1 MNYSILRQLRRE
13 SDAAPEIL
21 SGEPPAV
28 VLPPPFFT
36 TDLGQFHVADCL
48 TILKRLPSDSV
59 NLVITSPPYDGQP
72 KYGNGERYDRAWYL
86 TFFLSVTAEVHR
98 VLKPSGSFVLNY
110 RSRRQGAE
118 RGLIQYELIFWLRDQ
133 GFLFC
138 EDFVWGKPSPP
149 PGRFKRVL
157 KDAVEYCYQF
167 AKSPDWQFFPENC
180 LTPARWDA
188 KDRERRK
195 KLAHNHVR
203 VNAPSGQGRNRV
215 QAGPDMVR
223 PSTLL
228 HLEADFSPN
237 PVRHPARFPLTLP
250 SFFINLLTLP
260 GQTVAD
266 PFGGTGTT
274 GLAAEK
280 LGRRWIVT
288 ELDPKYA
295 EIVPS
300 RFRSGR

>member
-1 MNYSILRQLRRE
+1 MSHGSAVRKFERE
-13 SDAAPEIL
+13 GL
-21 SGEPPAV
+21 
-28 VLPPPFFT
+28 VLPGTDPAARAPAPIRPFFA
-36 TDLGQFHVADCL
+36 TDLGEFHVTDCL
-48 TILKRLPSDSV
+48 AALRSLPSDSV
-59 NLVITSPPYDGQP
+59 DLVITSPPYDGQP
-72 KYGNGERYDRAWYL
+72 KYGNGERYDRDWYQ
-86 TFFLSVTAEVHR
+86 TFFLSVTAEIHR
-98 VLKPSGSFVLNY
+98 VLKPHGSFVLNY
-110 RSRRQGAE
+110 RSRRQGSE

-138 EDFVWGKPSPP
+138 EDFIWGKPSPP

-157 KDAVEYCYQF
+157 KDAVEYCFQF
-167 AKSPDWQFFPENC
+167 AKTPDWQFFPENC

-228 HLEADFSPN
+228 HMEADFTPN
-237 PVRHPARFPLTLP
+237 PVKHPARFPLSLP
-250 SFFINLLTLP
+250 TFFINLLTMP
-260 GQTVAD
+260 GQTVVD

-274 GLAAEK
+274 GFAAEK
-280 LGRRWIVT
+280 LGRRWLVT

-295 EIVPS
+295 EAVPG
-300 RFRSGR
+300 RFETGG